1 MIQTKTTGAFLT
13 QDLFERE
20 ENGDR
25 VDIGRAELL
34 DILFLI
40 LRRHGHYLH
49 PGGDAVF
56 VLPQQVAFVEIVDLF
71 EQGFLRE
78 IKLAVILIFYIVQ
91 PEDDLSAVEAFVV
104 EQIGTMN
111 ALQQDGVVV
120 FEQPFQQL
128 PVRPGTYDI
137 RKTMGKALVSFV
149 AAIITHLFAV
159 FIEDGLSPATVLE
172 TMQMDPD
179 PRFVQGPDLMEQI
192 KDSPIVHRVGD
203 IQADD
208 M

>member
-20 ENGDR
+20 KNGDR

-40 LRRHGHYLH
+40 PRRYGHYPD

-111 ALQQDGVVV
+111 ALQQDGVIV
-120 FEQPFQQL
+120 FEQPVQQL
-128 PVRPGTYDI
+128 PVRPGTYNI
-137 RKTMGKALVSFV
+137 RKTMGKAFVSFV
-149 AAIITHLFAV
+149 AAIIMHLFTV
-159 FIEDGLSPATVLE
+159 FVEDGLSPATVLE
-172 TMQMDPD
+172 TMQMYPD
-179 PRFVQGPDLMEQI
+179 PRVVQRPDLMEQI